1 MKIKFYKNRDFN
13 FLELTHKL
21 NLIYIFRV
29 SYRNGYFHWNEEKPW
44 ENIILILFLILCWVE
59 CMMCDEMKMRSDSL
73 SSFQRYKMWQVG
85 RGLGII
91 SDNVRLSIQ
100 NMRENCCLLLTD
112 IRPCSITDRERLCWK
127 IKTEK
132 VWTINK
138 RMKYQF

>member
-21 NLIYIFRV
+21 NLIYIFPV
-29 SYRNGYFHWNEEKPW
+29 SYIEMDIFIEMKKNPAW
-44 ENIILILFLILCWVE
+44 ENIFLILFLILCWVE

-91 SDNVRLSIQ
+91 SDNVRLTEQ
-100 NMRENCCLLLTD
+100 AKYGRENCCLLLAD
-112 IRPCSITDRERLCWK
+112 MIPGSITDREELSYK
-127 IKTEK
+127 IKKQEWLRK
-132 VWTINK
+132 SE
-138 RMKYQF
+138 Q

>member
-21 NLIYIFRV
+21 NLIYIFPV
-29 SYRNGYFHWNEEKPW
+29 SYIEMDIFIEMKKNPAW
-44 ENIILILFLILCWVE
+44 ENIFLILFLILCWVE

-100 NMRENCCLLLTD
+100 NMGKNGSLLLSD
-112 IRPCSITDRERLCWK
+112 IVPCSSTDRGRLCWK
-127 IKTEK
+127 IKTDWLRKSE
-132 VWTINK
+132 
-138 RMKYQF
+138 Q